1 MADLNVKTMWTA
13 GKAASDARA
22 RNRGDEIN
30 RGEVVDRWFPSQSD
44 SKVVV
49 QARDQRKHA
58 E

>member
-1 MADLNVKTMWTA
+1 MADLNMKTMWIA

-30 RGEVVDRWFPSQSD
+30 RGEVVDRWFPPQSD

-49 QARDQRKHA
+49 QVGDWRKHA

>member
-22 RNRGDEIN
+22 RNRGDDIN
-30 RGEVVDRWFPSQSD
+30 RGEVVDRWFPPQSD
-44 SKVVV
+44 RKGVV
-49 QARDQRKHA
+49 QVGDWRKHA